1 RIGDA
6 DVATRWASAS
16 TPGAPSDAMPS
27 DPDWAGG
34 SLHVDDR
41 VRPVVA
47 SKEALGQG
55 GAGIGGGDGRV
66 WWALGG
72 DGRRR
77 GGGLRRGRRDAF
89 QLQVGDTVDWWRVEE
104 VEEQRLLRLRA
115 EMRLPGLAWL
125 DLVVE
130 DGGDGET
137 VFRQKAYFHPHG
149 LLGQLY
155 WWSVT
160 PFH

>member
-1 RIGDA
+1 
-6 DVATRWASAS
+6 
-16 TPGAPSDAMPS
+16 M
-27 DPDWAGG
+27 
-34 SLHVDDR
+34 
-41 VRPVVA
+41 
-47 SKEALGQG
+47 
-55 GAGIGGGDGRV
+55 
-66 WWALGG
+66 
-72 DGRRR
+72 
-77 GGGLRRGRRDAF
+77 
-89 QLQVGDTVDWWRVEE
+89 EE

-130 DGGDGET
+130 DDGDGGT

-160 PFH
+160 PFHGIVFGGMQRNIARAAESVQATGRPTSRLAGQRSLARRGR